1 MKPDAA
7 GKVIGEK
14 RFLGR
19 YSRRTAM
26 AAIVIL
32 VVIAAG
38 LVSWNIYLQQSSKV
52 EPASAEKMAFPLP
65 DKPSIAVLP
74 FENLSGDPKQAYFS
88 DGLTEEIITGLSK
101 VPYLFVI
108 ARNSS
113 FTYKGK
119 PVEIRQVA
127 EELGVRYV
135 LEGSFRKDEDKIR
148 VTAQLI
154 DATTGYHLWAERYDR
169 ELKNIF
175 SLQDEITMKIMKSLE
190 IRLTEGEQARLDR
203 KGTKNL
209 EAYVKVL
216 QAIDYFRGFNKDDNL
231 LARRKAEEAIAL
243 DRQYARAYSMLGW
256 TYIMDGV
263 YGTSK
268 SPAKS
273 MKRAE
278 ELANKALSLDE
289 SFTQIRELTSYIY
302 LKKRQHEKAI
312 KEAERG
318 FALDPNAADIL
329 AHLAMA
335 LNYFGRPEEA
345 IEFFKKAIRLN
356 PFPPTFYFHN
366 LGRTYRHLGR
376 YEEAITEVKKAL
388 KRSPR
393 NLFAHVELVAAYSLS
408 GRDDES
414 QRAGEELLKIQ
425 PNFSVEGFAKNLP
438 YKNKADTDRLIAALR
453 KAGLK

>member
-1 MKPDAA
+1 
-7 GKVIGEK
+7 
-14 RFLGR
+14 
-19 YSRRTAM
+19 
-26 AAIVIL
+26 
-32 VVIAAG
+32 
-38 LVSWNIYLQQSSKV
+38 
-52 EPASAEKMAFPLP
+52 
-65 DKPSIAVLP
+65 
-74 FENLSGDPKQAYFS
+74 
-88 DGLTEEIITGLSK
+88 
-101 VPYLFVI
+101 VI

-119 PVEIRQVA
+119 PVKIRQVA

-154 DATTGYHLWAERYDR
+154 DAITGYHLWAERYDR

-203 KGTKNL
+203 KDTKNL

-216 QAIDYFRGFNKDDNL
+216 QAIDYFRRFNKDDNL
-231 LARRKAEEAIAL
+231 LARREAEEAIAL
-243 DRQYARAYSMLGW
+243 DPQYARAFNILGW
-256 TYIMDGV
+256 TYLMDIF

-273 MKRAE
+273 MERAE
-278 ELANKALSLDE
+278 ELAQKALSLDE
-289 SFTQIRELTSYIY
+289 SLALIRQLTSYIY
-302 LKKRQHEKAI
+302 LLKRQHDKAVE
-312 KEAERG
+312 EAERG

-335 LNYFGRPEEA
+335 LSYFGRPEEA

-388 KRSPR
+388 KRSPK

-408 GRDDES
+408 GRDGES
-414 QRAGEELLKIQ
+414 QSAGEEILKIQ
-425 PNFSVEGFAKNLP
+425 PNFTAEGFAKKLP
-438 YKNKADTDRLIAALR
+438 YKNKADTDRLIAALH